1 MNFEGKSIFVTG
13 GGTGIGAAVARRFTQ
28 LGGKVTI
35 MGRRREPLEET
46 ARAIGCRAIVG
57 DAADG
62 ATIEAAISQT
72 AEVHG
77 GLDVL
82 VANAGT
88 AQIGSV
94 SDTTDAIW
102 EEALRNNLTSAFVAS
117 RSAMPWLKRSGGS
130 IVIISSLGSVEVVPE
145 MCGYVTAK
153 HALIGLTKSIAH
165 DFGKFGVRANAI
177 SPGFVRTSMADQTMQ
192 AIMARDH
199 MTIDEAYASVTAHQP
214 IARPALPED
223 IAAATTFLAS
233 DEAALITGTNLVLD
247 GGNTIVCGQML
258 RTNFAADPR
267 R

>member
-1 MNFEGKSIFVTG
+1 MRFEGKSIFVTG
-13 GGTGIGAAVARRFTQ
+13 GGTGIGAAIARRFIE

-46 ARAIGCRAIVG
+46 ARELGCLAIAG

-62 ATIEAAISQT
+62 PTVEAAINQT
-72 AEVHG
+72 AEAHG

-94 SDTTDAIW
+94 ISMTDAIW
-102 EEALRNNLTSAFVAS
+102 EEALRNNLTSAFVAA
-117 RSAMPWLKRSGGS
+117 RSAMPWLKRKGGA

-177 SPGFVRTSMADQTMQ
+177 SPGFVRTPMADQTMQ
-192 AIMARDH
+192 AIMARDNVS
-199 MTIDEAYASVTAHQP
+199 MDQAYALVTAHQP
-214 IARPALPED
+214 IARPATPED
-223 IAAATTFLAS
+223 VAAAAAFLAS
-233 DEAALITGTNLVLD
+233 DEAALITGSNLVLD
-247 GGNTIVCGQML
+247 GGNAIVCGQML
-258 RTNFAADPR
+258 LANFAGDPR